1 MRKMEKLNVWLLKRN
16 KNKPR
21 PYGRGFIYAMNFLTH
36 LIIVGTAAPH
46 TQSTPTAITH
56 SWAASAI
63 PTALIPP
70 ITARKL
76 PKK

>member
-1 MRKMEKLNVWLLKRN
+1 MAGV
-16 KNKPR
+16 
-21 PYGRGFIYAMNFLTH
+21 FVYAMSFLIH
-36 LIIVGTAAPH
+36 LITVGTAAPH
-46 TQSTPTAITH
+46 TQSAPAAITH

-70 ITARKL
+70 IAARKL